1 MLPFLSSY
9 LALFLPPPCKK
20 YNKRGKHL
28 GEYNPKTGKQLKPAN
43 KTRRVEP

>member
-1 MLPFLSSY
+1 MGLS
-9 LALFLPPPCKK
+9 PWNIRKIQQK
-20 YNKRGKHL
+20 GKHL